1 MKKNPDN
8 ICQEKAPEDKWVPLE
23 KALPQICEWSGEPK
37 DAHDGIRQEIL
48 DTGKYDRDRI
58 QFQDK
63 NGTLF
68 IRKSSL
74 NDWIKEK
81 REENMRYHF
90 DSMKEKYP
98 FFKSN
103 LEFFMYNQ
111 GEYTPASLA
120 KALKTNFN
128 IEIGRSTVG
137 NYLTRDTYH
146 VPVRDTFH
154 AMAKQ
159 FGCSPEVLGE
169 VDIKSLYEKA
179 TLAQDYSVNE
189 EDVKFFYPLIRTE
202 DSQKNAF
209 FENGLQEYFQFLNSS
224 SSVQEFYSH
233 LEKSMASFWNADSQ
247 GVRCG
252 YINWSTLLFI
262 EYDSF
267 LLYGKDSEITQPIFE
282 IFREKKLPLLNQVL
296 LLLKKD
302 GKYTELV
309 HYFLARQL
317 MFGLIDTIPTEDSEQ
332 QMVGGWTMMLA
343 LASIQNPFAERFVNA
358 NRPFWSFLLEETTK
372 S

>member
-23 KALPQICEWSGEPK
+23 KAFPKICKWSGEPK

-68 IRKSSL
+68 IRESSL

-90 DSMKEKYP
+90 DSMCEKYP

-111 GEYTPASLA
+111 GEYTQASLA

-146 VPVRDTFH
+146 VPERDTFH
-154 AMAKQ
+154 AM
-159 FGCSPEVLGE
+159 S
-169 VDIKSLYEKA
+169 
-179 TLAQDYSVNE
+179 
-189 EDVKFFYPLIRTE
+189 R
-202 DSQKNAF
+202 
-209 FENGLQEYFQFLNSS
+209 
-224 SSVQEFYSH
+224 
-233 LEKSMASFWNADSQ
+233 
-247 GVRCG
+247 R
-252 YINWSTLLFI
+252 
-262 EYDSF
+262 
-267 LLYGKDSEITQPIFE
+267 
-282 IFREKKLPLLNQVL
+282 
-296 LLLKKD
+296 
-302 GKYTELV
+302 
-309 HYFLARQL
+309 
-317 MFGLIDTIPTEDSEQ
+317 
-332 QMVGGWTMMLA
+332 
-343 LASIQNPFAERFVNA
+343 
-358 NRPFWSFLLEETTK
+358 
-372 S
+372 